1 MKKIF
6 LLLAFMYS
14 LVGLSQSINEYQYV
28 LVPNKFSIFKTEDR
42 FRMNTLT
49 KMVLE
54 KYGFKTFMQAE
65 APTELLNNRCKA
77 LIAELEEDNGM
88 MVTKVKI
95 VLKDCNNKTIYQT
108 DFGTSREKEFQTA
121 YAQAL
126 REASK
131 SFETLNYSYTGTKQ
145 QPIVSET
152 IDENEEKTTV
162 EKPLA
167 LSSDNPE
174 IFYFA
179 QPIANGFQIVNNEPR
194 VIMRLFK
201 TSQNNVFIGVKGDE
215 KGVVLVKNGKCFF
228 EFYSEG
234 KLISEPIN
242 IRF

>member
-1 MKKIF
+1 MVSF
-6 LLLAFMYS
+6 
-14 LVGLSQSINEYQYV
+14 VGFSQSINEYQYV

-54 KYGFKTFMQAE
+54 KYGFKTYMQAE

-77 LIAELEEDNGM
+77 LVAELEEDNGM

-131 SFETLNYSYTGTKQ
+131 SFDTLNYNYTGTKQ
-145 QPIVSET
+145 PIVTET
-152 IDENEEKTTV
+152 IDEKEEKIPV
-162 EKPLA
+162 EKPQA

-201 TSQNNVFIGVKGDE
+201 TSQNNVFIGVRGDE
-215 KGVVLVKNGKCFF
+215 KGVVLVKNGKWFF
-228 EFYSEG
+228 ESYVEG
-234 KLISEPIN
+234 KLVSEPIN